1 MQLEL
6 ITKNCPNLHLFG
18 EGPHLNFYPP
28 QAKHRHQPFQP
39 HKPLTKISNHYLSEI
54 LYDFTLRLPFSKL
67 HIGGQKMTTRNEQ
80 IALFQCV
87 RLNFF
92 PVIISHGPGNIQL
105 IDIRRNRSGEHV
117 PGNHPCL
124 LHFFREAFH
133 RKKWRMKSLEIC
145 TLQANYLESKWYNF
159 KGSLECIEVAPATFQ
174 VMCLQT
180 YTLQIQR
187 IFDSICAIFAP
198 SRIQSRG
205 FLSLAHWHF
214 HRTKKELKV
223 TLANGKCLPL
233 LIQPTP

>member
-39 HKPLTKISNHYLSEI
+39 HKPLTKNSNHYLSEI

-67 HIGGQKMTTRNEQ
+67 QIGGQKMTTLRKNRTVSASVS
-80 IALFQCV
+80 II
-87 RLNFF
+87 FF
-92 PVIISHGPGNIQL
+92 HHDHSHSPGNIQL
-105 IDIRRNRSGEHV
+105 IHIRRNRFGEHV

-124 LHFFREAFH
+124 LH

-159 KGSLECIEVAPATFQ
+159 KGPLECIGVAPATFQ
-174 VMCLQT
+174 VTCLQT
-180 YTLQIQR
+180 YTYKFR
-187 IFDSICAIFAP
+187 
-198 SRIQSRG
+198 R
-205 FLSLAHWHF
+205 SL
-214 HRTKKELKV
+214 
-223 TLANGKCLPL
+223 
-233 LIQPTP
+233 